1 MRPMSVIRSSFIP
14 GRSVPRLARLFV
26 PLLLTAGVSF
36 AQHGYTAADVE
47 SGARLYR
54 TNCSSCHGP
63 NGDLQPGVDLGHGKF
78 RRANSDEEVSGII
91 MKGIPGTGMPP
102 GNFSESQALTVV
114 AYLRSLAS
122 ASNVTVVAGDAG
134 RGKAIF
140 EGKGQC
146 ASCHRVRAAGSRVG
160 PDLTDIGTL
169 RRTADLQR
177 SLVDPDAE
185 VLAPNRY
192 YRVVTKDG
200 QTVTG
205 RLLNEDTFSV
215 QMLDTA
221 EKLRSFRLTD
231 LREHTFAA
239 KSPMPS
245 YKDKLTA
252 AELSDVIGYLTSL
265 KGL

>member
-1 MRPMSVIRSSFIP
+1 MFATKLV
-14 GRSVPRLARLFV
+14 L
-26 PLLLTAGVSF
+26 PLLAAGVLL
-36 AQHGYTAADVE
+36 AQHGYTPADVQT
-47 SGARLYR
+47 GALLYR

-78 RRANSDEEVSGII
+78 RRATADEEVSAII

-102 GNFSESQALTVV
+102 GNFSESQALTIV

-122 ASNVTVVAGDAG
+122 SSNVAVTAGDPA
-134 RGKAIF
+134 RGKEIF

-146 ASCHRVRAAGSRVG
+146 GNCHRVRTTGSRVG
-160 PDLTDIGTL
+160 PDLTDIGIL

-185 VLAPNRY
+185 VLAQNRY

-205 RLLNEDTFSV
+205 RLMNEDTFSV
-215 QMLDTA
+215 QLLDST
-221 EKLRSFRLTD
+221 EKLRSLKIAD
-231 LREHTFAA
+231 LREHAFLA
-239 KSPMPS
+239 KSPMP
-245 YKDKLTA
+245 
-252 AELSDVIGYLTSL
+252 
-265 KGL
+265 

>member
-1 MRPMSVIRSSFIP
+1 MRHMFATRS
-14 GRSVPRLARLFV
+14 LLF
-26 PLLLTAGVSF
+26 PLFFSAGALF

-47 SGARLYR
+47 SGGRLYR

-63 NGDLQPGVDLGHGKF
+63 NGDSQPGVDLGHGKF
-78 RRANSDEEVSGII
+78 RRATADEEVGAII

-102 GNFSESQALTVV
+102 GNFSESQALTIV

-122 ASNVTVVAGDAG
+122 ASNVAVTAGDPA
-134 RGKAIF
+134 RGKEIF

-146 ASCHRVRAAGSRVG
+146 GNCHRVRSTGSRVG

-185 VLAPNRY
+185 VLGPNRY

-200 QTVTG
+200 ETVTG

-215 QMLDTA
+215 QLLDTK
-221 EKLRSFRLTD
+221 EKLRSFKLTD
-231 LREHTFAA
+231 LREHAFAA

-245 YKDKLTA
+245 FKDKLTA
-252 AELSDVIGYLTSL
+252 AELADVIGYLTSL
-265 KGL
+265 KGF